1 MKTYNQ
7 LYKQILNEYQI
18 EQTSNQPKNPVID
31 NLINYLKKTGI
42 DTSNINPVDVETI
55 LNTKQQ
61 EQEQEENKVDDIQNT
76 QQQKSV
82 QNTSNNSVKSNIV
95 SNIPVNNL
103 NTLQNKNI
111 QKKI

>member
-18 EQTSNQPKNPVID
+18 EQTPNQPKNPIID
-31 NLINYLKKTGI
+31 NLMNYLKKTGI
-42 DTSNINPVDVETI
+42 DTSSINPTDVETI
-55 LNTKQQ
+55 LNNK
-61 EQEQEENKVDDIQNT
+61 QEQEEEEVDNVENT
-76 QQQKSV
+76 QQQPV
-82 QNTSNNSVKSNIV
+82 QNIPNNSVKPNIV

-103 NTLQNKNI
+103 TSVQNKNI

>member
-18 EQTSNQPKNPVID
+18 EQTSNQPKNPIID
-31 NLINYLKKTGI
+31 NLMNYLKKSGI
-42 DTSNINPVDVETI
+42 DTSSINPTDVETI

-61 EQEQEENKVDDIQNT
+61 QQEEEEVDNVENT
-76 QQQKSV
+76 QQQPV
-82 QNTSNNSVKSNIV
+82 QNNSVKSNIV

-103 NTLQNKNI
+103 TSVQNKNL

>member
-18 EQTSNQPKNPVID
+18 EQTSNQPKNPIID
-31 NLINYLKKTGI
+31 NLMNYLKKSGI
-42 DTSNINPVDVETI
+42 DTSSINPTDVETI
-55 LNTKQQ
+55 LNNKQ
-61 EQEQEENKVDDIQNT
+61 EQEQEEVDNIENT
-76 QQQKSV
+76 QQQPV
-82 QNTSNNSVKSNIV
+82 QNIPNNSVKSNIV

-103 NTLQNKNI
+103 TPVQNKNI

>member
-18 EQTSNQPKNPVID
+18 EQTPNQPKNPIID
-31 NLINYLKKTGI
+31 NLMNYLKKSGI
-42 DTSNINPVDVETI
+42 DTSSINPTDVETI
-55 LNTKQQ
+55 LNTKQ
-61 EQEQEENKVDDIQNT
+61 EQEEVDNLENT
-76 QQQKSV
+76 QQQT

-103 NTLQNKNI
+103 TSIQNKNI

>member
-18 EQTSNQPKNPVID
+18 EQTPNQPENPIIPKLMD
-31 NLINYLKKTGI
+31 YLKQSGVDPKII
-42 DTSNINPVDVETI
+42 DPEALKKI
-55 LNTKQQ
+55 LDNKQQ
-61 EQEQEENKVDDIQNT
+61 EEEVDNVENT
-76 QQQKSV
+76 QQPV
-82 QNTSNNSVKSNIV
+82 QNIPNNSVKSNIV

-103 NTLQNKNI
+103 TSVQNKNI

>member
-18 EQTSNQPKNPVID
+18 EQTPNQPKNPIID
-31 NLINYLKKTGI
+31 NLMNYLKKSGI
-42 DTSNINPVDVETI
+42 DTSSINPIDVETI
-55 LNTKQQ
+55 LNTKQ
-61 EQEQEENKVDDIQNT
+61 EEEVDNVENT
-76 QQQKSV
+76 QQQPV
-82 QNTSNNSVKSNIV
+82 QNNSLKSNIV

-103 NTLQNKNI
+103 PVQNKNL